1 MRNIT
6 QRASLVLLLSLLS
19 GVAHAAG
26 PAPMTY
32 QTPNGKSASVLLM
45 TSVGSDGQPLVQSYT
60 GPDGKSHS
68 PLVQAQ
74 ICSVESGTPYLCAAE
89 AGSNSALI
97 LSSSG
102 SPSSSGTWPTTDPL
116 VAGQAWQNG
125 GVMMLSTGSA
135 ARPTF
140 DGSGLANVATL
151 NSSGQLTAPLAT
163 TGASTTGALT
173 VTSSGAS
180 LTGVVSGTT
189 KKWVLGRRPQDTYI
203 SLQSYSGSSWQHLTL
218 NDDGSVETGLGYLA
232 NLGADAA
239 FSGLVSAATLKST
252 GDAEFSGNIALDN
265 GKAMTFHGPS
275 GTTAASSYMY
285 GDGSGNIAVSGSMT
299 VPMLTVSTAATV
311 PDTSTSDSSAAALNT
326 ESAAARFID
335 KETVAANY
343 QTIQDMSV
351 YVRSV
356 SGDLTNPVITG
367 ASLSGKTSIDGG
379 KITTDGSGN
388 MAVSGSLT
396 ATTPATTDNST
407 NVATTAFVNN
417 AFQAVEYSVQG
428 DISTSGSSIQIPFGT
443 SGLYA
448 KFAYTG
454 SGSASMSF
462 YATSGTLSPVDIRRN
477 SIWGG
482 SGVET
487 YTLDNGSVGTAG
499 VVADSTVYTQSQD
512 SSAYFIRVGGQ
523 VYFLTVWASN
533 NGARAFMGVHKMI

>member
-1 MRNIT
+1 MLRKALTATALFLCGSAVAAPTYQPFQPPGGLASATTLEAPDGVTTAPGTMADLLNQVIANQAAASGAIPLT
-6 QRASLVLLLSLLS
+6 QKGAAS
-19 GVAHAAG
+19 GVAALDA
-26 PAPMTY
+26 
-32 QTPNGKSASVLLM
+32 NGYV
-45 TSVGSDGQPLVQSYT
+45 
-60 GPDGKSHS
+60 
-68 PLVQAQ
+68 
-74 ICSVESGTPYLCAAE
+74 
-89 AGSNSALI
+89 
-97 LSSSG
+97 
-102 SPSSSGTWPTTDPL
+102 
-116 VAGQAWQNG
+116 
-125 GVMMLSTGSA
+125 
-135 ARPTF
+135 
-140 DGSGLANVATL
+140 
-151 NSSGQLTAPLAT
+151 TAPLNT
-163 TGASTTGALT
+163 TSSSTTGAISASGTISL
-173 VTSSGAS
+173 TSSGAS
-180 LTGVVSGTT
+180 LTGNVSGTT
-189 KKWVLGRRPQDTYI
+189 KKWTLGRRSQDTYT
-203 SLQSYSGSSWQHLTL
+203 SLQSYNGSSWQFLAL
-218 NDDGSVETGLGYLA
+218 NDDGTIDTSLGYVA

-239 FSGLVSAATLKST
+239 FSGLVSAKTLSASTSAFVPDVAITDSTTAAMNTETAAKIYVPLTQKNAASGVAGLDASGNVTAPIKTT
-252 GDAEFSGNIALDN
+252 GDSEFGGNISLDN
-265 GKAMTFHGPS
+265 GKAFTFHGPS
-275 GTTAASSYMY
+275 GSTATSAYMY
-285 GDGSGNIAVSGSMT
+285 GDGSGNIAVSGGMVIPT
-299 VPMLTVSTAATV
+299 LTVSTAATV
-311 PDTSTSDSSAAALNT
+311 PDTSTSDSTTAALNT

-388 MAVSGSLT
+388 MAVSGALT

-428 DISTSGSSIQIPFGT
+428 DISTSGSSIQISFGT

-462 YATSGTLSPVDIRRN
+462 YSTSGTLSPVDIRRN
-477 SIWGG
+477 SIWGA

-499 VVADSTVYTQSQD
+499 VTADSTVYTQSQD